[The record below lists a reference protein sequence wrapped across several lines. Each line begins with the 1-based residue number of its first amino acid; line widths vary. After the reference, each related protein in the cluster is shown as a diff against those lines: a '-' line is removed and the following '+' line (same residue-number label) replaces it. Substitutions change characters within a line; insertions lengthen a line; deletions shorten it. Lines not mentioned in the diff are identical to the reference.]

1 MKTFE
6 DDFKKNAVKLVL
18 EEKMTIAQV
27 SEDLGLGKSTL
38 SKWLAQHRKG
48 ELIKSATQIEEDEEL
63 KRLRREN
70 RILRQ
75 ERDILKKAMGIFS
88 SMSNPNMER

>member
-1 MKTFE
+1 MKTFD
-6 DDFKKNAVKLVL
+6 DDFKKNAVRLVL
-18 EEKMTIAQV
+18 EERMTIAQV

-38 SKWLAQHRKG
+38 SKWLAQHRRG
-48 ELIKSATQIEEDEEL
+48 ELIKSAAQIEEDQEI

-88 SMSNPNMER
+88 SMSNPNTER

>member
-1 MKTFE
+1 MKTFD
-6 DDFKKNAVKLVL
+6 DDFKKNAIKLVL

-27 SEDLGLGKSTL
+27 SQDLGLGRSTL
-38 SKWLAQHRKG
+38 NKWLAEHRQGK
-48 ELIKSATQIEEDEEL
+48 LIKDERQIQENVEL

-70 RILRQ
+70 RILKQ

-88 SMSNPNMER
+88 SMSNANTEL